1 MAENDLIKG
10 FFEEEYGVSVQ
21 PVVDAHPMGNYT
33 RIKDATVTRVVSI
46 LGDLPFIK
54 AQYDAEQRAVGT

>member
-21 PVVDAHPMGNYT
+21 PVVDEHPIGNY
-33 RIKDATVTRVVSI
+33 A
-46 LGDLPFIK
+46 
-54 AQYDAEQRAVGT
+54 